1 MHNSKSGFSF
11 QLFKQ
16 ETIFMTTQKM
26 YEARIVPAV
35 GGSPITVTTPANDTT
50 QSKKMIEREYGPVKQ
65 WIKLPQQTK

>member
-1 MHNSKSGFSF
+1 
-11 QLFKQ
+11 
-16 ETIFMTTQKM
+16 MTTQKM

-50 QSKKMIEREYGPVKQ
+50 QAKKMIEREYGPVKQ